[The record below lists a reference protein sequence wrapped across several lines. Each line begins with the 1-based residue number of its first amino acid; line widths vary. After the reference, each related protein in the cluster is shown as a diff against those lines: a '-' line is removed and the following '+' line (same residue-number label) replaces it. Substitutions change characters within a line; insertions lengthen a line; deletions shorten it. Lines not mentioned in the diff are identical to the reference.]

1 MNVAIMKV
9 WCKAFLNG
17 KVTQTKDKS
26 FQFCFHFKSFKCKRD
41 LLCIRFTKLLSS
53 AKCFRWKCLWH
64 SKNLQNEFQK
74 HCFFNFLIE
83 IFLGH
88 QNAHLRRDPLSPLL
102 GSKIHHGI
110 ADENAILMVVL
121 RTRLRHPD
129 RPLFAPNDPCHSQSR
144 RLLHHEQQL
153 PKLRFGKMYRLS
165 ANLLPETTSSRKFRW
180 FG

>member
-1 MNVAIMKV
+1 MEKLHKQKTKVSNFAFISSHSNAKETFYVYVLRNCLALQNVFVENAY
-9 WCKAFLNG
+9 
-17 KVTQTKDKS
+17 
-26 FQFCFHFKSFKCKRD
+26 
-41 LLCIRFTKLLSS
+41 
-53 AKCFRWKCLWH
+53 CLWH

-165 ANLLPETTSSRKFRW
+165 ANLLPETTSSRKFR
-180 FG
+180 